1 MDYELF
7 GAAAADSANRPRA
20 PVVPDSSAAA
30 PPLRPTHQ
38 TTVVDG
44 VALERA
50 IRHKKTNAPQKSGRE
65 PSSPGGGDSEASSSS
80 SSSASCAADLIPRNL
95 RTTNRGFWPREVRE
109 KVELAEQAERERER
123 MDWRERARRERT
135 ERRKVEVAWKVREEA
150 RKKSE
155 EEERERKRR
164 AEEERKEKVVGEK
177 RKRIVEEEDD
187 DEDEEPVVVP
197 KRKLRRVAH
206 GLKKA

>member
-7 GAAAADSANRPRA
+7 GAGAADSANRPRA
-20 PVVPDSSAAA
+20 PVVPGSSAAA

-50 IRHKKTNAPQKSGRE
+50 IRNKKTNAPQKSGRE

-80 SSSASCAADLIPRNL
+80 SGGSCAADLIPRNL

-123 MDWRERARRERT
+123 MGWRERVRRERT

-150 RKKSE
+150 RKKRE

-164 AEEERKEKVVGEK
+164 AEERKTKVVCEK
-177 RKRIVEEEDD
+177 RKRVVEEEDD

-206 GLKKA
+206 GLKKKA